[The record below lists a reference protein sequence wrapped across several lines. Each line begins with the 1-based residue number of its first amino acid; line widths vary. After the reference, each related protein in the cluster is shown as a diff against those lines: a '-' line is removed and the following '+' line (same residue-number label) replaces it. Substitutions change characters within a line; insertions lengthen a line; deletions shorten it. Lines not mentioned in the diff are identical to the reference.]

1 MPFYC
6 SGICSSQCCILKGF
20 NLIRP
25 LQTSGWLQLALYV
38 VALAAITKPMGLYLM
53 QALDVNGKTWFD
65 RELRPLERLTYR
77 LMGVNSDREH
87 DWKQYTFAMLLFSL
101 VSCLFTYAILRLQ
114 HLLPLNPQGFAALSP
129 DLAFNTAVSFTT
141 NTNWQSYGGEST
153 MSYLSQMVALTIHNF
168 TSAATGIAFA
178 AALVRGLARHS
189 AKTLGNFW
197 VDLVRTTYY
206 LLLPICVVFAVF
218 LVSQGMIQNFRPYTK
233 AKLTE
238 SFIIQVP
245 KVDEK
250 GQPVTTNV
258 AVVVQAP
265 KLDAQSKPVLA
276 NGGAV
281 MVDVPQ
287 LDAKGQPLMTNLPVM
302 VDQKVEEQTIVQG
315 PMASQVAIKMLGTN
329 GGGYVNAN
337 AAHPFENPTPLSNF
351 LQMLS
356 IFAIGSGLT
365 YYLGRMTKNQAHG
378 WAVWSAMTALFL
390 AGVLVAWWAESAGN
404 PIHQHLGIS
413 VADGNLEGK
422 EVRFGIFNSAL
433 FATITTDASCGAV
446 NSMHDSFT
454 ALGGLVP
461 LFNIQLGE
469 IIFGG
474 VGAGLYG
481 MLVFVVL
488 AVFIAGLMVGRTP
501 EYLGKKIQSYDVK
514 MAMLAL
520 LVLCLSILGFSAWAA
535 VSQWGL
541 TGLNNSGP
549 HGLSEILY
557 AFSSGTGNNGSAFAG
572 LTANTPCYNTTL
584 GLAMLIGR
592 FLMIIPIMALA
603 GSLVQKKIAPP
614 SAGTF
619 PVSGGTFVVLLLGTV
634 LLIGALN
641 FLPVLALGPIVEH
654 FLTLQGKLF

>member
-1 MPFYC
+1 VIVL
-6 SGICSSQCCILKGF
+6 SLVT
-20 NLIRP
+20 L
-25 LQTSGWLQLALYV
+25 GWLWQYRTTRQRIYPVDTFGGYTTELAGP
-38 VALAAITKPMGLYLM
+38 ATP
-53 QALDVNGKTWFD
+53 F
-65 RELRPLERLTYR
+65 
-77 LMGVNSDREH
+77 
-87 DWKQYTFAMLLFSL
+87 FLL
-101 VSCLFTYAILRLQ
+101 
-114 HLLPLNPQGFAALSP
+114 
-129 DLAFNTAVSFTT
+129 
-141 NTNWQSYGGEST
+141 
-153 MSYLSQMVALTIHNF
+153 LTIV
-168 TSAATGIAFA
+168 
-178 AALVRGLARHS
+178 L
-189 AKTLGNFW
+189 
-197 VDLVRTTYY
+197 
-206 LLLPICVVFAVF
+206 VVFAVV
-218 LVSQGMIQNFRPYTK
+218 LVSQGMIQNFKPYTT

-238 SFIIQVP
+238 PYTIQVP
-245 KVDEK
+245 KTDDK

-258 AVVVQAP
+258 AVMVQAP
-265 KLDAQSKPVLA
+265 KLDDQSQPVLT
-276 NGGAV
+276 NGVAV
-281 MVDVPQ
+281 TMDVPQ
-287 LDAKGQPLMTNLPVM
+287 LDAKGQPVMTNVAVM
-302 VDQKVEEQTIVQG
+302 VDQKVDTQTIVQG

-329 GGGYVNAN
+329 GGGYANAN
-337 AAHPFENPTPLSNF
+337 AAHPFENPTPLANF

-356 IFAIGSGLT
+356 IFSIGSGLT
-365 YYLGRMTKNQAHG
+365 YYLGRMVKNQKHG
-378 WAVWSAMTALFL
+378 WAVWGAMTTLFL
-390 AGVLVAWWAESAGN
+390 AGVLLCWWAEAKGN
-404 PIHQHLGIS
+404 PIHQQLGVA
-413 VADGNLEGK
+413 VADGNMEGK

-501 EYLGKKIQSYDVK
+501 EYLGKKIQSYEVK

-520 LVLCLSILGFSAWAA
+520 LILAIDILAFSAWGV
-535 VSQWGL
+535 VSDWGKA
-541 TGLNNSGP
+541 GLNNSGP

-572 LTANTPCYNTTL
+572 LSANTPWYNTTL
-584 GLAMLIGR
+584 GIAMLIGR
-592 FLMIIPIMALA
+592 FLMIVPIMAMA
-603 GSLVQKKIAPP
+603 GSLAQKKLVPA

-619 PVSGGTFVVLLLGTV
+619 PVSGGTFVMLLIGTM